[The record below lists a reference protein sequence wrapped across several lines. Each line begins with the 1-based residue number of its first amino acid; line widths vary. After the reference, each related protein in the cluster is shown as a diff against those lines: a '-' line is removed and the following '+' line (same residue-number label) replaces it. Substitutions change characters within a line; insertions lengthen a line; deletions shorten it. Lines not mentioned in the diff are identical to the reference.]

1 MRPRSTRCCATAV
14 PRPPARPS
22 ATSRSS
28 GRSSSGATRSTS
40 RACGTRR
47 APGPAAPERSARTL
61 VRPGP
66 VAQAGRDEPLAHDVA
81 REEPELA
88 ELPAEPVR
96 ALAHIGRQRPVA
108 PHVPPRPRRH
118 HRAEE
123 RERHADRRE
132 RVVHEHPPTGRHPR
146 APADQ
151 VAARRPEPVRAVDEQ
166 QVDRAVERPQ
176 RQGREVAH
184 VAHTLGDAGPLEGA
198 AERGRAR
205 LAGRGRGGALA
216 RPAVGADVGVDA
228 HELDPG
234 PRPAREHDRRA
245 PAERAD
251 LDDPPAIGHRG
262 GRAEEPPR
270 LGLGQPALDV
280 AGGGPGLAEAHAAS
294 AARTRRARRP
304 SASTDEATTHCTPN
318 TIAANA
324 TTPSDVVDNSTGSQ
338 SATTPSTQRNRVSPR
353 ATMYWTVRYATA
365 SSVIAAPRKISAPA
379 ASVRSGP
386 NASRSSSFGATAKIS
401 SAGAAIATR
410 IASARSSTGRGSRP
424 AADRR
429 VASGSRCRPMPM
441 AIQTT
446 DFAATAAAA

>member
-96 ALAHIGRQRPVA
+96 ALGHVGRQRPVA

-118 HRAEE
+118 DRAQE
-123 RERHADRRE
+123 RQRHADRRE
-132 RVVHEHPPTGRHPR
+132 RVVHEHPPAGRDPR
-146 APADQ
+146 APAHE
-151 VAARRPEPVRAVDEQ
+151 VRPCRAEPVRAVHEQ

-176 RQGREVAH
+176 RQRREVAH
-184 VAHTLGDAGPLEGA
+184 VAHALGDAGALEVA
-198 AERGRAR
+198 AERDRVL
-205 LAGRGRGGALA
+205 LAERRPGGDLA
-216 RPAVGADVGVDA
+216 RPTVRADVGVDA

-245 PAERAD
+245 AAEGAD
-251 LDDPPAIGHRG
+251 LDYPATVRHGG
-262 GRAEEPPR
+262 GRAEQAPR

-280 AGGGPGLAEAHAAS
+280 AGGGPGLGEAHVTS
-294 AARTRRARRP
+294 AARARRARRP
-304 SASTDEATTHCTPN
+304 SASTDEATTHWTPN
-318 TIAANA
+318 TIPANP
-324 TTPSDVVDNSTGSQ
+324 TTPSDVAESSTGSHR
-338 SATTPSTQRNRVSPR
+338 ATTPSTQRNRVSPS

-386 NASRSSSFGATAKIS
+386 NASRSSSFGAAAKIS

-429 VASGSRCRPMPM
+429 VASGSRCRPMPI
-441 AIQTT
+441 ATQTT